1 MLELFHHFTHWVV
14 FLWIIIAFYIMK
26 NLLKNDKAE
35 RTTSHL
41 LWDYSRIGR
50 DWNEKLLGST
60 GMVNGSGDS
69 HIWTH
74 QSPIPTKQA
83 IGMVINRYSNS
94 LVLVQ
99 PYGSQQNNHGTL
111 LQESLMVGNVF
122 EIWATGAPLR
132 WGHLPLLCVPQRHS
146 VRSTPCPREGVLE

>member
-60 GMVNGSGDS
+60 GNGQWFGGKPHLDS
-69 HIWTH
+69 PVP
-74 QSPIPTKQA
+74 SPYEASYWHGHKQTEQFWSSSSHMDHSKIIMA
-83 IGMVINRYSNS
+83 HSFRN
-94 LVLVQ
+94 
-99 PYGSQQNNHGTL
+99 
-111 LQESLMVGNVF
+111 LMVGNVF
-122 EIWATGAPLR
+122 EIRAVGAPLL

-146 VRSTPCPREGVLE
+146 VRSSPCPREGVLE